1 MIQASQVLTHE
12 EEVVAAAVERE
23 GSRRGGP
30 ASRDYQEAHK
40 ETCTTETSETYLNS
54 GGPGLIH
61 TPLTLAG
68 GTGTRRRT
76 HDSTPEREFAPRPLA
91 AAAVTATTLNSN
103 VLPPFDDSLFALF
116 LDSEST
122 PDLFQD
128 LLTSAAPH
136 T

>member
-1 MIQASQVLTHE
+1 MIQASQVLIQE
-12 EEVVAAAVERE
+12 EEVVAAAVERK
-23 GSRRGGP
+23 GSRRGGH
-30 ASRDYQEAHK
+30 ASRDYQEEE
-40 ETCTTETSETYLNS
+40 ETCTTETSETYVNTGS
-54 GGPGLIH
+54 PGLIH
-61 TPLTLAG
+61 TPHTVAG
-68 GTGTRRRT
+68 GTGARRQTR
-76 HDSTPEREFAPRPLA
+76 DSTPEFAPRPLA
-91 AAAVTATTLNSN
+91 AAAVTATTLNSG